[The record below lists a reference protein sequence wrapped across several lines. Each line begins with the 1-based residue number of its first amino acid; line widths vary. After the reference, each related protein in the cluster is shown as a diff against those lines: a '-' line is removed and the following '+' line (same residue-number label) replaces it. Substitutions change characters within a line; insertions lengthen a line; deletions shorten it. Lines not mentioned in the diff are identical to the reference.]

1 MNNKTIVELA
11 FVGCEELCRFRS
23 SLKLCGSPRSNMI
36 LLDLY
41 NSSHPTQPSFNN
53 FQLADNRK
61 TRRFLAK
68 ENCTMEKK
76 SIVRLS
82 NR

>member
-1 MNNKTIVELA
+1 
-11 FVGCEELCRFRS
+11 
-23 SLKLCGSPRSNMI
+23 MI

-53 FQLADNRK
+53 CQLADNRK

-68 ENCTMEKK
+68 ENWTMEKK
-76 SIVRLS
+76 KYRSIVQS
-82 NR
+82 VAQVTQVTFQQTFFSWE